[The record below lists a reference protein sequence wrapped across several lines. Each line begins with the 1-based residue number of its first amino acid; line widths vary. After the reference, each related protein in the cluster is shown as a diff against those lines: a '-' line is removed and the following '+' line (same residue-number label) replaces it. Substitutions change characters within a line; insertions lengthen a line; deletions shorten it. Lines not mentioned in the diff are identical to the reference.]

1 MIYNYFILGLFF
13 AMTFVFG
20 MGVGV
25 TIALIQTAHAQT
37 PTTINPESVNP
48 TSGLKFL
55 EQKAY
60 VYTIPPLEV
69 QVQQQQQ
76 QPTDLN
82 SIIPALVA
90 SAGSF
95 IAGKIASDKKTAKV
109 ADTVQEIVIPEQ
121 VKQNEKTK
129 ELARVTYDMN
139 PEKAAE
145 IKDAPAVKI
154 ATLTEDASKFAET
167 AAKTSLS

>member
-1 MIYNYFILGLFF
+1 MQIYAYFV
-13 AMTFVFG
+13 TG
-20 MGVGV
+20 MLVLLYCIQV
-25 TIALIQTAHAQT
+25 TDAQT
-37 PTTINPESVNP
+37 PTTIPAQSIDP
-48 TSGLKFL
+48 TSGLKFID
-55 EQKAY
+55 QKAY

-69 QVQQQQQ
+69 QQQQQA
-76 QPTDLN
+76 TSSN
-82 SIIPALVA
+82 SLDSILPALL
-90 SAGSF
+90 GSVGAF
-95 IAGKIASDKKTAKV
+95 ISGKVLSDRKTGKV
-109 ADTVQEIVIPEQ
+109 ADTVQEVVLPEQ

-167 AAKTSLS
+167 AAKTKLP